1 MFTDPVSFPTAFVAG
16 LLSFFAPCVLPLIPA
31 YFTFITGYS
40 LEELTDNPD
49 AKTRYRVL
57 VSTLAYVSGFSL
69 VFILLGASAS
79 ALGSVVNIYS
89 DWIRILGGVIIILLG
104 VHLLG
109 IIKIK
114 SLNVERKITVNQK
127 PLHFVGTFFVGMA
140 FGAGWSPCVGPLLGS
155 ILILAGN
162 QQTVWQGM
170 LLLTVYS
177 FGLALPFILISI
189 FISSILVILKRLTGV
204 LKYVNRVAGL
214 MMIVIG
220 LMLIFNWGLSFG
232 TSL

>member
-1 MFTDPVSFPTAFVAG
+1 MFTDPVSFPTAFIAG

-31 YFTFITGYS
+31 YFTFISGYS
-40 LEELTDNPD
+40 LEELTNNPD
-49 AKTRYRVL
+49 AKTRYRVMT
-57 VSTLAYVSGFSL
+57 STLAYVSGFSL

-79 ALGSVVNIYS
+79 ALGAVVYIYS
-89 DWIRILGGVIIILLG
+89 DWIRIIGGVIILLLG
-104 VHLLG
+104 IHLLG

-114 SLNVERKITVNQK
+114 SLNVERKITVKQK
-127 PLHFVGTFFVGMA
+127 PLHLLGTFLVGMA

-177 FGLALPFILISI
+177 LGLALPFILISI

-214 MMIVIG
+214 LMIVIG
-220 LMLIFNWGLSFG
+220 LMLIFNWGLNFG

>member
-1 MFTDPVSFPTAFVAG
+1 MFTDPVSFPTAFAAG

-31 YFTFITGYS
+31 YFTFISGYS
-40 LEELTDNPD
+40 LEELTNNPD

-57 VSTLAYVSGFSL
+57 ASTLAYVSGFSL

-79 ALGSVVNIYS
+79 ALGTLVNIYS
-89 DWIRILGGVIIILLG
+89 DWIRIIGGIVIILLG
-104 VHLLG
+104 IHLLG
-109 IIKIK
+109 LIKIK
-114 SLNVERKITVNQK
+114 GLNVERKISVKQK
-127 PLHFVGTFFVGMA
+127 PLHLLGTFLVGMA
-140 FGAGWSPCVGPLLGS
+140 FGAGWSPCIGPLLGS

-177 FGLALPFILISI
+177 LGLALPFILISL
-189 FISSILVILKRLTGV
+189 FINSLLVILRRLTGV
-204 LKYVNRVAGL
+204 LRYVNRVAGL
-214 MMIVIG
+214 LMIVIG
-220 LMLIFNWGLSFG
+220 LMLVFNWGLSFG

>member
-1 MFTDPVSFPTAFVAG
+1 MFTDPVSFPTAFIAG

-31 YFTFITGYS
+31 YFTFISGYS

-49 AKTRYRVL
+49 AKTRYRV
-57 VSTLAYVSGFSL
+57 VTSTLAYVSGFSL

-79 ALGSVVNIYS
+79 ALGAVVYIYS
-89 DWIRILGGVIIILLG
+89 DWIRIIGGVIIILLG
-104 VHLLG
+104 IHLLG

-114 SLNVERKITVNQK
+114 SLQVERKINVKQK
-127 PLHFVGTFFVGMA
+127 PLHLLGTFLVGMA

-214 MMIVIG
+214 LMIVIG

>member
-31 YFTFITGYS
+31 YFTFISGYS

-57 VSTLAYVSGFSL
+57 ASTLAYVSGFSL

-79 ALGSVVNIYS
+79 ALGAVVNIYS
-89 DWIRILGGVIIILLG
+89 DWIRIIGGVIIILLG
-104 VHLLG
+104 IHLLG

-114 SLNVERKITVNQK
+114 SLQVERKINVKQK
-127 PLHFVGTFFVGMA
+127 PLHLLGTFLVGMA
-140 FGAGWSPCVGPLLGS
+140 FGAGWSPCIGPLLGS

-177 FGLALPFILISI
+177 LGLALPFILISL
-189 FISSILVILKRLTGV
+189 FINSLLVILKRLTGV

>member
-1 MFTDPVSFPTAFVAG
+1 MFTDPISFPTAFFAG

-49 AKTRYRVL
+49 AKTRYRV
-57 VSTLAYVSGFSL
+57 VTSTLAYVSGFSL

-79 ALGSVVNIYS
+79 ALGTVVYVYS
-89 DWIRILGGVIIILLG
+89 DWIRIIGGVIIILLG
-104 VHLLG
+104 IHLLG

-114 SLNVERKITVNQK
+114 SLQVERKINVKQK
-127 PLHFVGTFFVGMA
+127 PLHLLGTFLVGMA

-189 FISSILVILKRLTGV
+189 FISSILVILKQLTGV

-214 MMIVIG
+214 LMIVIG
-220 LMLIFNWGLSFG
+220 LMLIFNWGLNFG
-232 TSL
+232 TSA

>member
-1 MFTDPVSFPTAFVAG
+1 MFTDPVSFPTAFAAG

-31 YFTFITGYS
+31 YFTFISGYS
-40 LEELTDNPD
+40 LEELTNNPD

-57 VSTLAYVSGFSL
+57 ASTLAYVSGFSL

-79 ALGSVVNIYS
+79 ALGTIVNIYS
-89 DWIRILGGVIIILLG
+89 DWIRIIGGIVIILLG
-104 VHLLG
+104 IHLLG
-109 IIKIK
+109 FIKIK
-114 SLNVERKITVNQK
+114 SLNVERKISVKQK
-127 PLHFVGTFFVGMA
+127 PLHLLGTFLVGMA
-140 FGAGWSPCVGPLLGS
+140 FGAGWSPCIGPLLGS

-177 FGLALPFILISI
+177 LGLALPFILISL
-189 FISSILVILKRLTGV
+189 FINSLLVILGRLRGV

-214 MMIVIG
+214 LMIVIG
-220 LMLIFNWGLSFG
+220 LMLVFNWGLSFG